1 MNYIYLPQKS
11 NNKKKVYTEKEKEL
25 MELAV
30 PLGINTMV
38 YRGQKDIFHD
48 LNHGSGGVW
57 ASFTSTSL
65 GIGSAWGYANGKYIY
80 EIQLKEYNKVIPIL
94 Q

>member
-1 MNYIYLPQKS
+1 MTYIYLPQKS

-48 LNHGSGGVW
+48 LNHGSGGGMGFFHKYLPW
-57 ASFTSTSL
+57 HWFSL
-65 GIGSAWGYANGKYIY
+65 G
-80 EIQLKEYNKVIPIL
+80 LC
-94 Q
+94 

>member
-48 LNHGSGGVW
+48 LNHGSGGGYGLLSQVPPL
-57 ASFTSTSL
+57 ALVQL
-65 GIGSAWGYANGKYIY
+65 GVMLTESIFMKY
-80 EIQLKEYNKVIPIL
+80 N
-94 Q
+94 